1 MSTINVDQLLDRA
14 VMTLC
19 NASGELRQCQRDL
32 LDLRRMMPGRER
44 IGTASALLT
53 LCRINRQ
60 QQRAASAKI
69 HALHGFGGA
78 V

>member
-1 MSTINVDQLLDRA
+1 MSTINIDQAIDRA

-32 LDLRRMMPGRER
+32 LPLRELPADLRRREAR
-44 IGTASALLT
+44 CLLT
-53 LCRINRQ
+53 LCRLNRQ
-60 QQRAASAKI
+60 QQRAASATL
-69 HALHGFGGA
+69 HALYGFGGA